1 MRPLID
7 GGFFR
12 NKKTIKYIPPTDA
25 WVAGSKGGII

>member
-1 MRPLID
+1 MRPLVD

-12 NKKTIKYIPPTDA
+12 NKKTKYIPPTDA